1 MRLGLGIGAS
11 PRPLS
16 VSFHIQTVEMGRYQ
30 LHRVVCYS
38 AKSLEGG
45 PDRVSVAEL
54 YKYMHL
60 HSFINMLLCVMP
72 VMEKYVY

>member
-16 VSFHIQTVEMGRYQ
+16 VSFHIHTVGMGWYL
-30 LHRVVCYS
+30 LHRIVRYS
-38 AKSLEGG
+38 AEGLEGG

-54 YKYMHL
+54 YKCMHL
-60 HSFINMLLCVMP
+60 HSFINMLLSVMP